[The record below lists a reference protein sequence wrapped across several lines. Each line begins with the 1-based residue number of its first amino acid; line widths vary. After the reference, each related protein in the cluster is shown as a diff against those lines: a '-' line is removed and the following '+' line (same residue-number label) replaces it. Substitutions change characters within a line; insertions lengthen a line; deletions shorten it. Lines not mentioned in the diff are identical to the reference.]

1 MPRITYEYQTKG
13 SFLTALDDMRKD
25 HITKLQDDLE
35 TIMRS
40 AKDQSV
46 INKGILTFLRGV
58 GEYEYAEYFD
68 PKLPNL
74 GADRASL

>member
-13 SFLTALDDMRKD
+13 SLLTALDDMRKD

-40 AKDQSV
+40 DNDQSV

-58 GEYEYAEYFD
+58 GECEYAEYFD
-68 PKLPNL
+68 TKFPNL